1 MSKDLL
7 SNNFV
12 CFFYFQG
19 IAPKIEFSTRTA
31 IRERVFL
38 HRNRFFVSTIKNP
51 EIEISGIFS
60 TNLKNFNLSLVYQV

>member
-7 SNNFV
+7 SNNFI

-38 HRNRFFVSTIKNP
+38 HRNRFFVSIIKNP
-51 EIEISGIFS
+51 EIEMSGIF
-60 TNLKNFNLSLVYQV
+60 LQI